1 MRNMTGKSYAAA
13 LRRRLPKVGAQP
25 CKGKSGTRPGSGE
38 SKAKNRTLSG
48 GCPRSAA
55 RPERLGLQGSSES
68 SQTQGCGLKLKPSG
82 LKVLSCEDRR
92 QATQA
97 RAGAG

>member
-25 CKGKSGTRPGSGE
+25 CKGKSGTRPSSG
-38 SKAKNRTLSG
+38 KAKNRTLSG

-68 SQTQGCGLKLKPSG
+68 RPSG